1 MLKQNLEAI
10 ISIFKAETKF
20 SVIINLLKISV
31 QTVIYSIQ
39 RCKQLG
45 NRQIALIM
53 EDQKLI
59 AHSET
64 KEKIEN
70 Q

>member
-1 MLKQNLEAI
+1 MQNLEDI
-10 ISIFKAETKF
+10 ISLFKAGIKF

-45 NRQIALIM
+45 NKQIV
-53 EDQKLI
+53 
-59 AHSET
+59 
-64 KEKIEN
+64 
-70 Q
+70 